1 MQAQSHHDDLAHQD
15 GLAHDDDQ
23 DRAASVSA
31 AVTIGKSAN
40 EVRSLWLDPA
50 TLPRIMEPMARIT
63 PRADHTAD
71 WEMDAPLGR
80 TLHWRTR
87 RPEETDRLGWTTVD
101 GADVPNTGTLILR
114 PAPGDRGTEVTLKL
128 RFDPPGG
135 LLGSGIARLFHV
147 VPREM
152 AMKALYNFRALAL
165 TGEVPTTE
173 PQPAARNGGMDK

>member
-1 MQAQSHHDDLAHQD
+1 MKAVSHHDDLD
-15 GLAHDDDQ
+15 M
-23 DRAASVSA
+23 AASA
-31 AVTIGKSAN
+31 AVTIGQSADQ
-40 EVRSLWLDPA
+40 VRTLWLDPT

-63 PRADHTAD
+63 PRDGDTAD
-71 WEMDAPLGR
+71 WEMDAPLGK
-80 TLHWRTR
+80 TLRWRTR
-87 RPEETDRLGWTTVD
+87 TNDKGADHLGWTSLD

-128 RFDPPGG
+128 RFDPPAG
-135 LLGSGIARLFHV
+135 LLGKGVARLFHV

-152 AMKALYNFRALAL
+152 VMKALYNFRALAL